1 MLSEVD
7 SDDGPAFPMVG
18 EGDDVSHFSSDGVV
32 PDLEAELA
40 ADEECSRAV
49 AFAGDSY
56 DDRDGSDQSMFLP
69 IDEPTAGDSSNAVR
83 KISSKRSGRASGWRT
98 SLAPARGDRT
108 TGTPSLAR
116 SGWPPSL
123 STDYSLGCAVL
134 MLRCRTRRC
143 GGIRATNV
151 LI

>member
-69 IDEPTAGDSSNAVR
+69 IAEPTAGDSINAVD
-83 KISSKRSGRASGWRT
+83 A
-98 SLAPARGDRT
+98 
-108 TGTPSLAR
+108 TPSP
-116 SGWPPSL
+116 GDF
-123 STDYSLGCAVL
+123 TNHEQFYH
-134 MLRCRTRRC
+134 RCDT
-143 GGIRATNV
+143 GFQEHYTATNQQQAWRVGNNTDAAEVQTSQPAGV
-151 LI
+151 LG